1 MSDIKKDERGF
12 SPVETVLVIVI
23 VAIIGLVGWFVYH
36 AKQNTDKSL
45 NAANTTSNN
54 AGPQFANSKKA
65 AAASNTGGD
74 TSNAS
79 LQSDLQGASSSANQG
94 SKDLSAAN
102 GSLNDKST
110 LTSVPQ

>member
-1 MSDIKKDERGF
+1 MSEIKKDERGF

-23 VAIIGLVGWFVYH
+23 VAIIGFVGWFVYH

-54 AGPQFANSKKA
+54 AGPQFTTSKQA
-65 AAASNTGGD
+65 TASNAGD

-94 SKDLSAAN
+94 SKDLTATN
-102 GSLNDKST
+102 DSLNDKST